1 VPTVRLGRDQQIS
14 LDGVVLEGTR
24 EFDFDIDMQTHDV
37 TSWWH
42 GWKSTLP
49 VAADVTIR
57 LLIYWG
63 DTYGTNI
70 GSKLNKHPPERM
82 DMSITNVGFAPC
94 VPTKVSIKTPI
105 DGVMAWD
112 VTMKLWTYD

>member
-1 VPTVRLGRDQQIS
+1 MATVRLGRDQTIS

-24 EFDFDIDMQTHDV
+24 EFDIDIDMATHDV

-49 VAADVTIR
+49 IAGDVTIR

-63 DTYGTNI
+63 DTYGNNI
-70 GSKLNKHPPERM
+70 ADKLNQHPPERM
-82 DMSITNVGFAPC
+82 DMSITNVGVAPC
-94 VPTKVSIKTPI
+94 VPTKVTVKTPI

-112 VTMKLWTYD
+112 VTLKLWTYD